1 MLTEI
6 LQLWIL
12 SSFAVKVNII
22 ENNAHFHGR
31 WQIDIDIDIDV
42 CRQRKI
48 ESRTV
53 KCLLT
58 ELYFK
63 HFQ

>member
-22 ENNAHFHGR
+22 ENDANFHGS
-31 WQIDIDIDIDV
+31 WQIDIDIGIDV
-42 CRQRKI
+42 CLQRKI
-48 ESRTV
+48 ESRTL